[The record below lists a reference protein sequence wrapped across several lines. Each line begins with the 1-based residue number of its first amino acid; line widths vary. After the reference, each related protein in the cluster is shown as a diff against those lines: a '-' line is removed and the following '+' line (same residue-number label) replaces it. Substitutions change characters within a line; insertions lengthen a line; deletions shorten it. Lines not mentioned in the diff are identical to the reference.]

1 MTLTRKSFLKGD
13 ILRALFGLVALLV
26 MFNAYAVVDIRQSEI
41 KWTGKKIGGEHFGY
55 VPISKASLVLEKGKI
70 KTGEVVVDL
79 RNLTDADLD
88 GEWKQKLETHL
99 KSSDFFD
106 VEKFPEAKI
115 KILSSSQ
122 SELQAELTIK
132 GKTNL
137 VKIPYSG
144 KNGVYT
150 GQLKFDRTKFDM
162 IYRSGNFFKDLGDK
176 VIENEVT
183 IDFKIINE

>member
-1 MTLTRKSFLKGD
+1 MRV
-13 ILRALFGLVALLV
+13 ILGFIALLV
-26 MFNAYAVVDIRQSEI
+26 MLNAYAVVDIKKSEI

-55 VPISKASLVLEKGKI
+55 VPVTRANLVLEKGKI
-70 KTGEVVVDL
+70 KSGEVVVDL
-79 RNLTDADLD
+79 KNLTDSDLD
-88 GEWKQKLETHL
+88 EEWKQKLETHL
-99 KSSDFFD
+99 KSPDFFD

-132 GKTNL
+132 GKTNA
-137 VKIPYSG
+137 VKIPFTE
-144 KNGVYT
+144 KNGVYS

-162 IYRSGNFFKDLGDK
+162 IYRSGNFFQDLGDK

-183 IDFKIINE
+183 IDFKIINK